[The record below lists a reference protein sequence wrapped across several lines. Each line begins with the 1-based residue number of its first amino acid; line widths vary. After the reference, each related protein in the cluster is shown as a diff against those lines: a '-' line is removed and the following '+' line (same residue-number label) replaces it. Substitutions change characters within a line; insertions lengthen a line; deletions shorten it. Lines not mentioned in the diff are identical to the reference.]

1 MSILKSTHTG
11 RCSIRVNLEYL
22 LAHGWKHQVVGF
34 TGEIDYDHI
43 IKNNH
48 CLKVIN
54 LDLWA
59 SDENFRIPTFHEEIG
74 DYVYNQPLFTLD
86 QLDIV
91 EEFWRIWDEVDFET
105 AEKYLLEKFPYVK
118 SRNALK
124 DIYDSFTA
132 DISSSINK
140 KIVDRIMKIK

>member
-11 RCSIRVNLEYL
+11 RSSIRVNLEYL
-22 LAHGWKHQVVGF
+22 LNNGWEHKVVGF
-34 TGEIDYDHI
+34 TGEKDYDHI

-59 SDENFRIPTFHEEIG
+59 SDENFRIPTFHEEVG
-74 DYVYNQPLFTLD
+74 DYVYNLPLFSLD

-91 EEFWRIWDEVDFET
+91 EEFWKIWDEVDFES
-105 AEKYLLEKFPYVK
+105 AEKFLLEKYPYVK
-118 SRNALK
+118 SRNTLK
-124 DIYDSFTA
+124 DVYDTFTK
-132 DISSSINK
+132 DISSTIDD
-140 KIVDRIMKIK
+140 KIVEQIMKIK